1 MGKIVA
7 YLRASTDKQDL
18 SHQKL
23 EILEFARRHDLRVA
37 EFIEVTVSSHKTGKQ
52 RRIDEMVGML
62 GETDMLI
69 VTELS
74 RLGRSTAEVIDLV
87 NLLVRR
93 NIRVVA
99 IKQNLDIAGKQ
110 SRAACGKGGMFSMP
124 LRSRRHRAGSPWGT
138 CKVQRSGV
146 SRLRTMNPGGVRV
159 ERGRRRPPE
168 GQSSALAGTETCWNR
183 FQTRP
188 PGTPFSGQDMN
199 SKVIITLFS
208 LFAELERDLISLR
221 TKEALAAKKA
231 QGKLLG
237 KPKGT
242 LQKSK
247 FDKDV
252 PRIRE
257 LLGYGLSVR
266 KIAKFLGYTSHIA
279 LNTYINK
286 RGLQVDKP
294 KDA

>member
-1 MGKIVA
+1 
-7 YLRASTDKQDL
+7 
-18 SHQKL
+18 
-23 EILEFARRHDLRVA
+23 
-37 EFIEVTVSSHKTGKQ
+37 
-52 RRIDEMVGML
+52 
-62 GETDMLI
+62 
-69 VTELS
+69 
-74 RLGRSTAEVIDLV
+74 
-87 NLLVRR
+87 
-93 NIRVVA
+93 
-99 IKQNLDIAGKQ
+99 
-110 SRAACGKGGMFSMP
+110 
-124 LRSRRHRAGSPWGT
+124 
-138 CKVQRSGV
+138 
-146 SRLRTMNPGGVRV
+146 
-159 ERGRRRPPE
+159 
-168 GQSSALAGTETCWNR
+168 
-183 FQTRP
+183 
-188 PGTPFSGQDMN
+188 MN